1 MVSERRWLRGVRP
14 DILCISSGNAIEGV
28 SWMRIA
34 VEEQIPFVAIA
45 QAHVEF
51 LWPGDDEADSL
62 IPLFNSA
69 RTCFFVSHG
78 NLRLLQTQLGATLGN
93 AEVIANHGAAPWKAD
108 PAWPDVIDGVWR
120 LALVGRLHPLSKGQD
135 LLIDVLS
142 QRRWKSL
149 PIVVSFYG
157 VGPQERILRRLVESN
172 ALQDKI
178 RFCGHVNDV
187 SEIWRHNHALIMPSR
202 YEGLPLALVEA
213 LICGRTAIVTDVG
226 GNAEVIEHGV
236 TGFIATAA
244 AAAPLAQAM
253 EEAWEER
260 HRWREMGERARERIR
275 NQLPENPGAVLATK
289 LTNLAVIAA

>member
-1 MVSERRWLRGVRP
+1 
-14 DILCISSGNAIEGV
+14 
-28 SWMRIA
+28 MRIA
-34 VEEQIPFVAIA
+34 VEEQFPFVTIA
-45 QAHVEF
+45 QAHLEF
-51 LWPGDDEADSL
+51 VWPADDEADSL
-62 IPLFNSA
+62 ISLFTSA
-69 RTCFFVSHG
+69 RKCFFVSHR
-78 NLRLLQTQLGATLGN
+78 NLWLLQTQLGAKLTN
-93 AEVIANHGAAPWKAD
+93 AEVVSNHRAAIWNAN
-108 PAWPDVIDGVWR
+108 PAWPDVVDVWR
-120 LALVGRLHPLSKGQD
+120 LASVGRLHPSSKGQD

-142 QRRWKSL
+142 QPRWRGL

-187 SEIWRHNHALIMPSR
+187 SKIWRYNHALIMPSR

-236 TGFIATAA
+236 TGFIAAAA
-244 AAAPLAQAM
+244 AAAPWAQVM

-260 HRWREMGERARERIR
+260 HRWREMGQRARERIR
-275 NQLPENPGAVLATK
+275 SELPENPGAVLATK
-289 LTNLAVIAA
+289 LAKLAVIAA